1 MSVFDDP
8 EFNSRLFFPRRA
20 APFTPPGAEDC
31 MVDVG
36 DGVNVHGRLYRMTS
50 ARVVILLFHG
60 NGEIAS
66 DYDDLA
72 ESFGAIGVSLAVF
85 GYRGYGHSMG
95 TPTLRNALSD
105 SRVILKHV
113 MSRELAGEQRPVV
126 LMGRSLGSGPAI
138 ELAASGQGILELIIE
153 SGYADAYRVAE
164 RRGYERESVSGEDLA
179 VFSNRDK
186 MQCVTVPVLVM
197 HGREDELIRFDEAE
211 MNHEAAGSQW
221 KRLVI
226 LDGHGHNDMVCS
238 ARYFPTISGFLDE
251 LLRQM

>member
-8 EFNSRLFFPRRA
+8 EFNNRLFYPRKA
-20 APFTPPGAEDC
+20 VPPAPLGAEDC
-31 MVDVG
+31 TVDVG
-36 DGVNVHGRLYRMTS
+36 DGVAVHGRLYRMTS

-72 ESFGAIGVSLAVF
+72 DSFGAVGAALAVF
-85 GYRGYGHSMG
+85 GYRGYGHSTG

-105 SRVILKHV
+105 CHAILRHV
-113 MSRELAGEQRPVV
+113 MSRDLAGAQRPIV

-138 ELAASGQGILELIIE
+138 ELAASGLGILGLVIE

-179 VFSNRDK
+179 VFSNAEK
-186 MQCVTVPVLVM
+186 MQRVTVPVLVM
-197 HGREDELIRFDEAE
+197 HGRDDELIRFEEAE
-211 MNHEAAGSQW
+211 MNHEAAASQW

-251 LLRQM
+251 LLRSM